1 MLDIKRIR
9 TNPEEVKKAMVGRSA
24 DFNVS
29 LIDEIISLDEKRRE
43 ILVEVE
49 TLKSKR
55 NQVSSEIPKLK
66 KAGQDVE
73 PIMAE
78 MKKIG
83 EDIKAM
89 DAQVSEIDEK
99 IKNIILSIPNIPNEN
114 VPEGKS
120 DADNLEVRKW
130 GEATKFGFE
139 PKAHWDLGVDLNILD
154 FERAGKITGSRF
166 TVYKALGARLERAII
181 SYFLDT
187 HVEVAGY
194 TEILPP
200 YMVNRDSMTGTGQLP
215 KFEEDAF
222 KLEGTDYFLVPTA
235 EVPVTNMYREQ
246 IIDGDQL
253 PIYHVAYS
261 ACFRAEAGSAGRDTR
276 GLIRQHQF
284 NKVELVKFVKP
295 EGSYEELEKLTLD
308 AENVLKSLGLPYR
321 TVALCGG
328 DLGFSSAKTYDIE
341 VWLSSYGRY
350 VEISSCSNFEDF
362 QARRADIKYRPSTKE
377 KAQLVHTLN
386 GSGLAVGRTLAAILE
401 NYQQE
406 DGSVLIPEKLIP
418 YMGGLERIT
427 K

>member
-43 ILVEVE
+43 VLVEVE
-49 TLKSKR
+49 ALKGKR

-66 KAGQDVE
+66 KAGEDVQ

-89 DAQVSEIDEK
+89 DGEVSEINEK
-99 IKNIILSIPNIPNEN
+99 IKNIILSIPNIPNED

-120 DADNLEVRKW
+120 DEDNLEVRKW
-130 GEATKFGFE
+130 GEATKFSFE

-187 HVEVAGY
+187 HVDEAGY

-222 KLEGTDYFLVPTA
+222 KVTNMDYFLIPTA
-235 EVPVTNMYREQ
+235 EVPVTNLYRDEVLPGSELPQSMRLTVLVLEQ
-246 IIDGDQL
+246 
-253 PIYHVAYS
+253 
-261 ACFRAEAGSAGRDTR
+261 
-276 GLIRQHQF
+276 
-284 NKVELVKFVKP
+284 KP
-295 EGSYEELEKLTLD
+295 
-308 AENVLKSLGLPYR
+308 V
-321 TVALCGG
+321 
-328 DLGFSSAKTYDIE
+328 
-341 VWLSSYGRY
+341 
-350 VEISSCSNFEDF
+350 
-362 QARRADIKYRPSTKE
+362 
-377 KAQLVHTLN
+377 
-386 GSGLAVGRTLAAILE
+386 
-401 NYQQE
+401 QQE
-406 DGSVLIPEKLIP
+406 ETPEVL
-418 YMGGLERIT
+418 
-427 K
+427 